1 MASATKSE
9 LMGARLKARFSDWF
23 SRLRDA
29 SEIRSLSAADLDSIA
44 HDLRVWRTEFETL
57 VVRRRQGAAEL
68 PKLLNTHGMEETIV
82 ARKEP
87 GVLHD
92 MTLLCALC
100 VANRAAIMSWNRAPR
115 CYTRAKIAPTP
126 TQLKRWG
133 ASRSL
138 IQSISFLGRA
148 AAERARL

>member
-1 MASATKSE
+1 MASATRSE
-9 LMGARLKARFSDWF
+9 LIGARLKARFSDWF

-29 SEIRSLSAADLDSIA
+29 SEIRSLSAADLDSFA

-68 PKLLNTHGMEETIV
+68 PKLLKTHGMEEMIV

-100 VANRAAIMSWNRAPR
+100 VEKSHCNCELEPGTAVLHQSKN
-115 CYTRAKIAPTP
+115 C
-126 TQLKRWG
+126 
-133 ASRSL
+133 ASTNP
-138 IQSISFLGRA
+138 IEALGRQPKPDP
-148 AAERARL
+148 LDLLLGPCCC